1 MNVGVI
7 IANKIATGDGT
18 KIVCGNSDYIV
29 NFTFDEEWAKYET
42 KTMRVQ
48 YQNGKHEDVIFTG
61 TRAALPVLVAQ
72 TVIHIGVFAG
82 DLHTTTPAF
91 FRCKPSIL
99 CKAGSP
105 DKPREDVY
113 AQLMERMAQ
122 LENSD
127 WNQNDP
133 TAKDYVKNRTH
144 WVETQYEEKYAN
156 NDAPFADSGYG
167 SIWFTP
173 DSVTW
178 DLVAGD
184 NYSVVFD
191 GIEYRCVCNSASRY
205 GRTWLWA
212 GNANLGAPYNEF
224 ASNTGEPFLITDS
237 MIIAKSAGNHAIQIS
252 RVDVNI
258 HRLPEAFM
266 DLDGVWDSID
276 IATEKANTAIAGT
289 QLVVTQL
296 KVGDINVGET
306 YSSAVKV
313 ANGVSTLVDVSGPA
327 YIIAAGNQST
337 VKQFIYLNKMLS
349 GVAYTGMFA
358 ELNASEDGVGR
369 VYGVYVNVKDAIAK
383 FTRIA

>member
-122 LENSD
+122 LEAPD
-127 WNQNDP
+127 LAQNDP
-133 TAKDYVKNRTH
+133 A
-144 WVETQYEEKYAN
+144 
-156 NDAPFADSGYG
+156 APRS
-167 SIWFTP
+167 
-173 DSVTW
+173 
-178 DLVAGD
+178 L
-184 NYSVVFD
+184 
-191 GIEYRCVCNSASRY
+191 RSR
-205 GRTWLWA
+205 
-212 GNANLGAPYNEF
+212 
-224 ASNTGEPFLITDS
+224 S
-237 MIIAKSAGNHAIQIS
+237 MI
-252 RVDVNI
+252 
-258 HRLPEAFM
+258 M
-266 DLDGVWDSID
+266 
-276 IATEKANTAIAGT
+276 
-289 QLVVTQL
+289 
-296 KVGDINVGET
+296 
-306 YSSAVKV
+306 
-313 ANGVSTLVDVSGPA
+313 
-327 YIIAAGNQST
+327 
-337 VKQFIYLNKMLS
+337 
-349 GVAYTGMFA
+349 
-358 ELNASEDGVGR
+358 
-369 VYGVYVNVKDAIAK
+369 
-383 FTRIA
+383 TRCQPLR

>member
-99 CKAGSP
+99 CKGGSP
-105 DKPREDVY
+105 DEPREDVY

-133 TAKDYVKNRTH
+133 MAKDYVKNRTH

-167 SIWFTP
+167 SICFTP

-289 QLVVTQL
+289 RLVVTQL

-313 ANGVSTLVDVSGPA
+313 ANGVSTLVDVSG
-327 YIIAAGNQST
+327 
-337 VKQFIYLNKMLS
+337 
-349 GVAYTGMFA
+349 
-358 ELNASEDGVGR
+358 R
-369 VYGVYVNVKDAIAK
+369 
-383 FTRIA
+383 RIS

>member
-144 WVETQYEEKYAN
+144 WVEMQYEEKYAN

-313 ANGVSTLVDVSGPA
+313 ANGVSTLVGVSGPA